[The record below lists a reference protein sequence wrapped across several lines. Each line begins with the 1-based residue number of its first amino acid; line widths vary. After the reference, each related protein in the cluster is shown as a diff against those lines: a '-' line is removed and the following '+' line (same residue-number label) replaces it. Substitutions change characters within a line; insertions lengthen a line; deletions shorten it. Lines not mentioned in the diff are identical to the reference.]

1 MGFTTKIKYTTKSAW
16 LHHFRARVK
25 PRVAATGS
33 QSFSMLP
40 SPGPVFAMHSLRG
53 LTLSSALADGHQLHC
68 PASPTVRCDRARQR
82 SRSRQ
87 LLLDTSL
94 SGPGVRHA
102 LSFGACP
109 VTNTAWCHHFR
120 ARIDLF
126 NRHNGISNLLE
137 ASSPRSDNTTHSL
150 SGLPR
155 IADHGELTW
164 FHHFPLTLL
173 PMSLWTD
180 PVLTYVAFAE
190 AFTCTACGHQFV
202 HHRANSPADSF
213 DPSRCIFVRHDVAMH
228 PLRVVVSQRDSP
240 FKPFRAVPAVL
251 FRISSTGPQQS
262 RSLPN
267 TLSTGLRTV
276 HTANSTR
283 SFQQRGKPIYPSARQ
298 CCQPRRQT

>member
-1 MGFTTKIKYTTKSAW
+1 
-16 LHHFRARVK
+16 
-25 PRVAATGS
+25 
-33 QSFSMLP
+33 
-40 SPGPVFAMHSLRG
+40 MHSVWG
-53 LTLSSALADGHQLHC
+53 STLSSAFADGHQLHC

-82 SRSRQ
+82 PRSRQ

-94 SGPGVRHA
+94 SGPGVCYA

-173 PMSLWTD
+173 QMSLWTD
-180 PVLTYVAFAE
+180 PVLTMSPLL
-190 AFTCTACGHQFV
+190 
-202 HHRANSPADSF
+202 RPSPAPHAATNSCTIE
-213 DPSRCIFVRHDVAMH
+213 PTR
-228 PLRVVVSQRDSP
+228 PQTVSTLLD
-240 FKPFRAVPAVL
+240 A
-251 FRISSTGPQQS
+251 SSSGTM
-262 RSLPN
+262 SLCN
-267 TLSTGLRTV
+267 HFGW
-276 HTANSTR
+276 
-283 SFQQRGKPIYPSARQ
+283 
-298 CCQPRRQT
+298 